1 MDLFVQGLVAGLAL
15 SFLVGPLFF
24 MLIRIGIEHG
34 FRATMIYCAG
44 IWLSDLLYILFTY
57 FGVSYIVALTKIDGF
72 ELYTGLLGGGLLIGF
87 GIVSMLTKPPSI
99 EQKDLILKKATPIS
113 LFLKGFIINTLN
125 PFTVFFW
132 IVLSGKLSIEKGMSI
147 ASASIF
153 YAGLYTMLI
162 FTDAMKGLLA
172 KRIQQRM
179 TPNVLIKI
187 RQGLGLA
194 LIICGIVLIVRVSWH
209 FFGTVN

>member
-1 MDLFVQGLVAGLAL
+1 MELFIQGLVAGLAL

-44 IWLSDLLYILFTY
+44 IWFSDLLYILFTY
-57 FGVSYIVALTKIDGF
+57 FGMSYIAALTQIEGF
-72 ELYTGLLGGGLLIGF
+72 EFFTGLLGGAILIGL
-87 GIVSMLTKPPSI
+87 GIISFITRPPTINQADLVIKKP
-99 EQKDLILKKATPIS
+99 TPIS
-113 LFLKGFIINTLN
+113 LFIKGFIINTFN

-132 IVLSGKLSIEKGMSI
+132 IVLSGKLSIEKGMSV
-147 ASASIF
+147 ANASIF

-162 FTDAMKGLLA
+162 ITDAMKGLLA
-172 KRIQQRM
+172 KKIQERM
-179 TPNVLIKI
+179 TPNILVKI

-194 LIICGIVLIVRVSWH
+194 LAICGIVLILRVSYPFW
-209 FFGTVN
+209 VM

>member
-1 MDLFVQGLVAGLAL
+1 MDLFVQGLIAGLAL

-44 IWLSDLLYILFTY
+44 IWVSDLLYILFTY
-57 FGVSYIVALTKIDGF
+57 FGMSCIAALTKIDGF
-72 ELYTGLLGGGLLIGF
+72 ELYTGLIGGVLLMSF
-87 GIVSMLTKPPSI
+87 GIISMITKPPAI
-99 EQKDLILKKATPIS
+99 EQVTPIS

-172 KRIQQRM
+172 KKIQQRM
-179 TPNVLIKI
+179 TPNVLVKI

-194 LIICGIVLIVRVSWH
+194 LVICGIVLIVRVSWS
-209 FFGTVN
+209 FWNM